1 MLNRSIVY
9 LKVDLLNPNLSTLMK
24 NPKSLKVAQNL
35 CLLPGVFLVV
45 SGSML
50 LLASKSAE
58 VLFDLQN
65 LDGTLALAM
74 GIRQLAMG
82 SIIVM
87 LALTRQVK
95 ALGLVMVIGAIV
107 PMSDFF
113 IFSPIIGWESALRHL
128 AAVPII
134 LGLGF
139 YLLHP
144 LNHHYDHQHA

>member
-1 MLNRSIVY
+1 MPDNSIVY
-9 LKVDLLNPNLSTLMK
+9 LKGVFVLTLITTLMK
-24 NPKSLKVAQNL
+24 NPKGLRIAQYL
-35 CLLPGVFLVV
+35 CLFPGIFLIV

-50 LLASKSAE
+50 LLTSKNAE
-58 VLFDLQN
+58 VLFDLDE
-65 LDGTLALAM
+65 LDSTLALAM

-82 SIIVM
+82 TIIVM

-113 IFSPIIGWESALRHL
+113 IFSPVIGWVSALRHA
-128 AAVPII
+128 AAVPVI

-144 LNHHYDHQHA
+144 LNHHHE

>member
-1 MLNRSIVY
+1 
-9 LKVDLLNPNLSTLMK
+9 MK
-24 NPKSLKVAQNL
+24 NPKRLKVAQYL
-35 CLLPGVFLVV
+35 CLFPGIFLIV

-50 LLASKSAE
+50 LLSSEAAK
-58 VLFDLQN
+58 VIFDLQD
-65 LDGTLALAM
+65 LDSSLGLAM

-87 LALTRQVK
+87 LAMTRQLK

-113 IFSPIIGWESALRHL
+113 IFSPIIGWESSLRHV

>member
-1 MLNRSIVY
+1 
-9 LKVDLLNPNLSTLMK
+9 MK
-24 NPKSLKVAQNL
+24 NPKRLKVAQYL
-35 CLLPGVFLVV
+35 CLFPGIFLVV

-50 LLASKSAE
+50 LLTAE
-58 VLFDLQN
+58 AAKVIFDLED
-65 LDGTLALAM
+65 LDSTLALAM

-82 SIIVM
+82 TIIVM

-113 IFSPIIGWESALRHL
+113 IFSPVIGWESALRHA

-144 LNHHYDHQHA
+144 LNHHYDQHHA